1 MRFFFHSFFRSL
13 WTLDRRQKTIN
24 DVLSTEIDF
33 ESLRVN
39 LISFLW
45 SYCSTLCWKLS
56 WFFFFCCLLLPFFSV
71 SIISVCNVGHRSR
84 VKDAWKSIYKAII
97 INLLSWSCIEIASL
111 FFWCFLDE
119 FFFLLNLQQYS
130 NNIKNLK
137 IADVLCALK
146 NCEFRCE
153 LFRLI
158 LLTKY

>member
-1 MRFFFHSFFRSL
+1 MMFFLLKSISNL
-13 WTLDRRQKTIN
+13 CA
-24 DVLSTEIDF
+24 
-33 ESLRVN
+33 
-39 LISFLW
+39 LISSRFSDLAARHFA
-45 SYCSTLCWKLS
+45 WKLS

-84 VKDAWKSIYKAII
+84 VKNAWKSIYKAII

-119 FFFLLNLQQYS
+119 FFFSSTLFFYFWIFNS
-130 NNIKNLK
+130 IKTK
-137 IADVLCALK
+137 IADVLCAMK

-158 LLTKY
+158 LPTNLFTKY